1 MEKKYNKLSALVN
14 NDFTVEKVWGYE
26 FKAWDNVAKT
36 MLTSKTW
43 VKDHRKMY
51 QIETDQGKLDISA
64 GQLGNMLEGVSKDG
78 KADLNGK
85 TFHVKSNGK
94 SGIDIRYYINPVFDK
109 PVVDDDDDEPIN
121 LDDIPY

>member
-1 MEKKYNKLSALVN
+1 
-14 NDFTVEKVWGYE
+14 
-26 FKAWDNVAKT
+26 
-36 MLTSKTW
+36 
-43 VKDHRKMY
+43 MY

-94 SGIDIRYYINPVFDK
+94 TGIDIRYFIN
-109 PVVDDDDDEPIN
+109 VVRDNPSVTKN
-121 LDDIPY
+121 LEEYNDGIDISDIPF